1 MSIFEKRV
9 AFKPFE
15 YPELYDFVDAINHSY
30 WIHTE
35 YSYDSDVQDFKVN
48 LSKIEKNA
56 VKNAMLAIS
65 QIEVNVKRF
74 WSNLY
79 TQFPKP
85 EFDALGSTFGESEVR
100 HSRAYSHVLE
110 LLGFNKAFDQL
121 VDNPVIQGRIDY
133 LAKYLK
139 NAGSNNK
146 ELYTLTLTLF
156 SLFVENCSL
165 FSQFYIVKSFNKQKN
180 TFKGI
185 DNVIQATMKEEK
197 LHAMAGAYIINLI
210 KKENPEWFNED
221 FYRTIERACK
231 KAYAAEANIID
242 WIFELGELTF
252 LSKQD
257 VLEFTK
263 NRFNESLKMIGANP
277 IFEIDREIL
286 KGSEWFNV
294 EVDSE
299 THTDFFH
306 KTPTAYQ
313 KKAQAITAEDIF

>member
-1 MSIFEKRV
+1 
-9 AFKPFE
+9 
-15 YPELYDFVDAINHSY
+15 
-30 WIHTE
+30 
-35 YSYDSDVQDFKVN
+35 
-48 LSKIEKNA
+48 
-56 VKNAMLAIS
+56 MLAIS

-79 TQFPKP
+79 SQFPKP
-85 EFDALGSTFGESEVR
+85 EFDALGNTFGESEVR

-110 LLGFNKAFDQL
+110 LLGFNKAFDEL
-121 VDNPVIQGRIDY
+121 MDNPVIQGRIDY

-197 LHAMAGAYIINLI
+197 LHGLAGAYIINLI
-210 KKENPEWFNED
+210 KKENPDWFNED
-221 FYRTIERACK
+221 FYKTIERACK

-277 IFEIDREIL
+277 IFEVDKDIL
-286 KGSEWFNV
+286 KGSAWFNV

-306 KTPTAYQ
+306 KTPTAYTNN
-313 KKAQAITAEDIF
+313 KVNEDQVAKQVF